1 MAEDLKVG
9 DVVMLK
15 SGGPNMTIDKIAVF
29 AGSTTNQARCVWFEK
44 NKQMSHVFELEV
56 LEKA

>member
-1 MAEDLKVG
+1 MADLKVG
-9 DVVMLK
+9 DVVQLK

-29 AGSTTNQARCVWFEK
+29 TSKQLQARCVWFDEK
-44 NKQMSHVFELEV
+44 NKQMTHVFELEV